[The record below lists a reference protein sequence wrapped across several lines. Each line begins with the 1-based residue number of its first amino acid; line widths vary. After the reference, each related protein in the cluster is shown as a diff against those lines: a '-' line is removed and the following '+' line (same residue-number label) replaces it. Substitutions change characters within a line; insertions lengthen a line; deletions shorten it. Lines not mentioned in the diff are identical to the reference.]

1 MYDID
6 ILESI
11 YDYALAQFEDARIAL
26 RTANEIGLETGLDV
40 SGKYRDRL
48 DQCKS
53 YTHAAHSVLEYARTI
68 KAAQPKGPFRVQAPS
83 DPTENPDTKR
93 AFDALNKEYYAK

>member
-11 YDYALAQFEDARIAL
+11 YDYALARFEDARIAL
-26 RTANEIGLETGLDV
+26 RTANEIELETGLDV

-53 YTHAAHSVLEYARTI
+53 YTNAAHSVLEYARTI
-68 KAAQPKGPFRVQAPS
+68 KAAQPKGPFRVSAPV
-83 DPTENPDTKR
+83 DPETDQDTKR
-93 AFDALNKEYYAK
+93 IFEELTKEYYSS